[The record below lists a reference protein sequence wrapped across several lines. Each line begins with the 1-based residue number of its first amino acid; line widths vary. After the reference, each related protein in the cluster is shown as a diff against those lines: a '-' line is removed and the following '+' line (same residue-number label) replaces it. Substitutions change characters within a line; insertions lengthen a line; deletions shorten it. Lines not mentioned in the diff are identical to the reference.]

1 MRSSKLS
8 TRLIAGFSLL
18 TFLLIVVA
26 GVGFYGLSEL
36 NSRLDDIA
44 RVNNTELRLA
54 NVLKS
59 SIQDRAIAVRNLA
72 FLQDHQELLGEVERI
87 RKQDQIYADTA
98 RQLREMFTREPGTND
113 GERKLIA
120 EVDALEA
127 LAVAPMNKAI
137 EQAVA
142 NDIATATHTIMTEAR
157 PPQRAWLA
165 KAVELANR
173 EDDENVK
180 AQQDAIAT
188 YRSVRILVGSL
199 VALALMVAVLT
210 AVMLIRS
217 VFRQLGGEPGDAQ
230 HIAGEIAAGNLLV
243 PIKLAQGDEHS
254 LMASLDT
261 MRMHLSRIVT
271 DIKTSAE
278 SISLAAGE
286 IAQGNLDLSQR
297 TEEQAASLEETAAS
311 MEELTA
317 TVKANTD
324 SARQGST
331 LAASA
336 SQTATTGG
344 DVVHRVIDTMED
356 ISSSSSKVAEI
367 ISVIEGIAF
376 QTNILALNAA
386 VEAARAGEQ
395 GRGFAVVAGEVRTLA
410 QRSASAAKEIK
421 DLIETSVLHVR
432 TGAAL
437 VQDAGQTMSEVVRSV
452 QRVTD
457 IMGEIASAS
466 VEQTTGIEQVNV
478 AVTQMDEV
486 TQQNAALVEQAS
498 AAAQAMA
505 DQAQTLR
512 AAVSIFRTSP
522 SLSAAPSVITADA
535 KRVALATRQP
545 LAGGKRDI
553 RGATS
558 SRATP
563 IQPVATPSASDWQ
576 RF

>member
-8 TRLIAGFSLL
+8 TRLITGFALL
-18 TFLLIVVA
+18 TFLLIAVA
-26 GVGFYGLSEL
+26 GVGFYGLSTL

-72 FLQDHQELLGEVERI
+72 FIQDHQELLGEVDRI
-87 RKQDQIYADTA
+87 RKQDQIYADAA
-98 RQLREMFTREPGTND
+98 RQLREMFTREPSTSD
-113 GERKLIA
+113 AERKLIA

-127 LAVAPMNKAI
+127 LAVPPMNKAI
-137 EQAVA
+137 DQAVA
-142 NDIATATHTIMTEAR
+142 SDIATATHTIMTEAR

-165 KAVELANR
+165 KAVELANH

-180 AQQDAIAT
+180 AQKDAIST
-188 YRSVRILVGSL
+188 YRNVRLLVGSL
-199 VALALMVAVLT
+199 VVLAVVVAVLT

-217 VFRQLGGEPGDAQ
+217 VLRQLGGEPSDAQ

-254 LMASLDT
+254 LMASLAT
-261 MRMHLSRIVT
+261 MRVHLSSIVM

-324 SARQGST
+324 NARQGST
-331 LAASA
+331 LAATA
-336 SQTATTGG
+336 SQTAAAGG
-344 DVVHRVIDTMED
+344 DVVHRVIGTMGD
-356 ISSSSSKVAEI
+356 ISSSSTKVAEI

-432 TGAAL
+432 TGSAL
-437 VQDAGQTMSEVVRSV
+437 VQDAGQTMNDVVRSV

-512 AAVSIFRTSP
+512 AAVSIFRTDAA
-522 SLSAAPSVITADA
+522 LGSAASVMTDNARSAAVAA
-535 KRVALATRQP
+535 KQP
-545 LAGGKRDI
+545 ASVKRNA
-553 RGATS
+553 RGEPS
-558 SRATP
+558 SRVTSM
-563 IQPVATPSASDWQ
+563 QPAATPSGSDWQ

>member
-1 MRSSKLS
+1 MRSAKLS

-18 TFLLIVVA
+18 TFLLVAVA
-26 GVGFYGLSEL
+26 GVGFYGLFTL
-36 NSRLDDIA
+36 NNRLDDIA

-54 NVLKS
+54 NVMKS

-72 FLQDHQELLGEVERI
+72 FLQDHQELLGEVDRI
-87 RKQDQIYADTA
+87 RKQDQIYADA
-98 RQLREMFTREPGTND
+98 VRQLHAMFTQEPSTND
-113 GERKLIA
+113 AERKLIA
-120 EVDALEA
+120 EVDGLEA
-127 LAVAPMNKAI
+127 LAVPPMNKAI

-173 EDDENVK
+173 EDDENLK

-188 YRSVRILVGSL
+188 YRNVRILVGSL
-199 VALALMVAVLT
+199 VALAVVVAILT

-217 VFRQLGGEPGDAQ
+217 VLRQLGGDPSAAQ

-243 PIKLAQGDEHS
+243 PIDVAQGDEHS
-254 LMASLDT
+254 LMASLDA
-261 MRMHLSRIVT
+261 MRTHLTSIVS

-286 IAQGNLDLSQR
+286 MAQGNLDLSQR

-324 SARQGST
+324 NARQGST
-331 LAASA
+331 LAATA
-336 SQTATTGG
+336 SQSAAAGG

-356 ISSSSSKVAEI
+356 ISSSSAKVAEI

-421 DLIETSVLHVR
+421 ELIETSVLHVR
-432 TGAAL
+432 TGSTL
-437 VQDAGQTMSEVVRSV
+437 VQDAGQTMSDVVRSV

-512 AAVSIFRTSP
+512 TAVSIFRTG
-522 SLSAAPSVITADA
+522 TAHGA
-535 KRVALATRQP
+535 VTSMVRNGARPGLAE
-545 LAGGKRDI
+545 LL
-553 RGATS
+553 
-558 SRATP
+558 
-563 IQPVATPSASDWQ
+563 V
-576 RF
+576 

>member
-1 MRSSKLS
+1 MRNTKLS
-8 TRLIAGFSLL
+8 TRLVAGFSLL
-18 TFLLIVVA
+18 TFLLIAVA
-26 GVGFYGLSEL
+26 GLGFYGLFEL

-44 RVNNTELRLA
+44 RVNNTESRLA
-54 NVLKS
+54 NLLKS

-72 FLQDHQELLGEVERI
+72 FLQDRQALLGEVDRI
-87 RKQDQIYADTA
+87 RKQDQIYADA
-98 RQLREMFTREPGTND
+98 AKQLREMFAQEPSTSES
-113 GERKLIA
+113 ERRLIA
-120 EVDALEA
+120 EVDKGEA
-127 LAVAPMNKAI
+127 LAVPPMNKAI

-142 NDIATATHTIMTEAR
+142 NDIATATQTIMNEAR

-165 KAVELANR
+165 KAVELANQ
-173 EDDENVK
+173 EDEENAL
-180 AQQDAIAT
+180 AQKEAVAS
-188 YRSVRILVGSL
+188 YRNVRILVGTL
-199 VALALMVAVLT
+199 VALAIMVAIATAIVLT
-210 AVMLIRS
+210 RS
-217 VFRQLGGEPGDAQ
+217 VLRQLGGEPSDAQ
-230 HIAGEIAAGNLLV
+230 RIAKEIAAGNLLV
-243 PIKLAQGDEHS
+243 PIALADGDNFS
-254 LMASLDT
+254 LMAALGA
-261 MRMHLSRIVT
+261 MRSQLTSIVQ
-271 DIKTSAE
+271 DIKSSAE
-278 SISLAAGE
+278 SISSAAGE

-297 TEEQAASLEETAAS
+297 TEEQAASLEQTAAS

-324 SARQGST
+324 NARQGST
-331 LAASA
+331 LANTA
-336 SQTATTGG
+336 SQTAAAGG
-344 DVVHRVIDTMED
+344 DVVHRVISTMQD
-356 ISSSSSKVAEI
+356 ISASSSKVAEI
-367 ISVIEGIAF
+367 IAVIEGIAF

-421 DLIETSVLHVR
+421 DLIGTSVLHVR
-432 TGAAL
+432 TGSTL

-512 AAVSIFRTSP
+512 ASVSIFKT
-522 SLSAAPSVITADA
+522 
-535 KRVALATRQP
+535 
-545 LAGGKRDI
+545 GE
-553 RGATS
+553 S
-558 SRATP
+558 SRAT
-563 IQPVATPSASDWQ
+563 QLATTGSNDRAGVRAQQAHVADRKTSRTRPSTATHRPASAASSEPDWQ
-576 RF
+576 TF